1 MKKGL
6 LLLSAIIVSL
16 TAFGQD
22 LITTTEGQTIKAKVL
37 EIGLDEIKY
46 KKHENLEGPTY
57 TMVKSK
63 VLVIYY
69 ENGTTELFGDKSNI
83 EEPEEIPNA
92 ISNPCEASPRG
103 IISYNIGSNLP
114 IGKFGLTDPTTGAGY
129 ALPFVT
135 IEFNLVRHIRESS
148 FDFCAS
154 SRGNVFSADQTFLGY
169 DLDAD
174 VTWGPWSLSGTMV
187 GGQYNYSINSREKLS
202 ARLMTGLVVATKSE
216 MMVKKPSY
224 WFKEERVAVFTPT
237 ILVGCGM
244 SAKTKKNLVLLL
256 NLDFQRAYPTFNTIE
271 TIWSDGVRSLDTW
284 SQPMSFFSLTG
295 GIGVNFN

>member
-1 MKKGL
+1 M
-6 LLLSAIIVSL
+6 IVSL

-46 KKHENLEGPTY
+46 KKYENLEGPTY

-69 ENGTTELFGDKSNI
+69 ENGTTELFGNKSNI
-83 EEPEEIPNA
+83 VEQEEIANA
-92 ISNPCEASPRG
+92 ISNPCETSPRG
-103 IISYNIGSNLP
+103 IISYNIGANLP
-114 IGKFGLTDPTTGAGY
+114 VGKFGLIYEGTEAGY

-135 IEFNLVRHIRESS
+135 IEFNLVRHIGESS

-169 DLDAD
+169 GIDAD
-174 VTWGPWSLSGTMV
+174 VTRGPWSLSGTMV
-187 GGQYNYSINSREKLS
+187 GGQYNYSINNREKVS
-202 ARLMTGLVVATKSE
+202 ARVMTGLVAATKSE
-216 MMVKKPSY
+216 MMVEKPTY
-224 WFKEERVAVFTPT
+224 WFKEERVSVFTPT

-244 SAKTKKNLVLLL
+244 SANTKKNLVLLL
-256 NLDFQRAYPTFNTIE
+256 NLDFQRAYPTFNSIE
-271 TIWSDGVRSLDTW
+271 SVWNNGMRTWDTW
-284 SQPMSFFSLTG
+284 SQPMSFLSLTG